1 MAKAPLPL
9 RSVSFVS
16 FGVNP
21 SWVFKGP
28 IKCPLFY
35 CRPIK
40 VLARE
45 QWLVKSE
52 FDSLSFSA
60 TLNHSNDCA
69 HCPSLLLHVDDRLHR
84 NLHFAQSVFSSTALS
99 IANIQRCI

>member
-1 MAKAPLPL
+1 MGSFLAKAPLPL

-45 QWLVKSE
+45 QWLAKSDL
-52 FDSLSFSA
+52 DSLSFSA
-60 TLNHSNDCA
+60 TLDHSSDLA
-69 HCPSLLLHVDDRLHR
+69 HRPSL
-84 NLHFAQSVFSSTALS
+84 FSHGDAACSSPQKPWFRTV
-99 IANIQRCI
+99 CV